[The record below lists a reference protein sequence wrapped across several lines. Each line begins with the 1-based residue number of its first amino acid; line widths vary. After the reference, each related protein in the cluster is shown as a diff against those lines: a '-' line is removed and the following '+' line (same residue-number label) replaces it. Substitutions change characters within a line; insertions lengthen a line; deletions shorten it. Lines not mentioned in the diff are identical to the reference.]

1 MEVKVSSGPGEVYL
15 MPINEVSPVPVTDPA
30 PVYLIYSELDLL
42 IAVDPIQPANLI
54 IKWGHSFTK

>member
-1 MEVKVSSGPGEVYL
+1 

-42 IAVDPIQPANLI
+42 IAVDPIQPALAYLPASI
-54 IKWGHSFTK
+54 PAEVEIAA